1 MNYIIC
7 HSLSQ
12 GLDLRSSDEHVA
24 LQNVSICY
32 TRKNIY
38 IYKKNRNNKL
48 KIIASALNDEFQ
60 LPDGSYSVSD
70 IQYYIEY
77 IITKHEA
84 LTAICPFYVYINAI
98 NSV

>member
-1 MNYIIC
+1 MNMLLFKTYLFI
-7 HSLSQ
+7 
-12 GLDLRSSDEHVA
+12 
-24 LQNVSICY
+24 
-32 TRKNIY
+32 TRGKIY

-98 NSV
+98 NKVKVKDKSKSLK